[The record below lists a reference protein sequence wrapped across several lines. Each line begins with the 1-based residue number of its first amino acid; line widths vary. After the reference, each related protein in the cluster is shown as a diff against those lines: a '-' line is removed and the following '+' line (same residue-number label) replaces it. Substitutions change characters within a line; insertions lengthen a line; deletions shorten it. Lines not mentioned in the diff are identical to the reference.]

1 MQEAIFDSEVEE
13 ARLNGLNSLKSEMKS
28 VESLINK
35 FLTQLLECT
44 SSLSERDF
52 NVCGL

>member
-1 MQEAIFDSEVEE
+1 MQDTLFDSEVEE
-13 ARLNGLNSLKSEMKS
+13 ARLSGLKSLKCEMKS
-28 VESLINK
+28 VEALIER
-35 FLTQLLECT
+35 FLTQLLECS